1 MKSSGYCS
9 WEATTLVCNDH
20 VSVTIL
26 LTFARICLRDNISRL
41 IGTEPAVEGIVGIV
55 EGAGD
60 DTSEREWTDCGG
72 LEDMM
77 VEGRK
82 AGCADDRSTGKVP
95 AETCQHKLSYK
106 SACDFQAN

>member
-60 DTSEREWTDCGG
+60 DTSEL
-72 LEDMM
+72 LEIIAFRRFISLYLIIVM
-77 VEGRK
+77 
-82 AGCADDRSTGKVP
+82 
-95 AETCQHKLSYK
+95 H
-106 SACDFQAN
+106 